1 MSEQPELPVPAP
13 APADPRAVQ
22 RFVDHALER
31 ALELGRELPAPGEGA
46 TRELWR
52 ELTALGRT
60 DLAYARIIE
69 PHLDALAI
77 LRQAGRTDLITD
89 RDTWG
94 VWAAEGPGEPL
105 RATPS
110 SAAQPTDDDADDA
123 RDCAG
128 SMLVDQDGR
137 QWTLTG
143 TKPWCSL
150 AGSVT
155 RAVVTAHVTDEA
167 GEPTGHRR
175 AFVVAMD
182 HPGFHP
188 EPAAGWTSHGL
199 AEVVTVPVRFE
210 GVPAQPLGADEWYL
224 TRPGFAWGGMG
235 VAAVWLGG
243 AQSVADLLWR
253 KLVRPARPV
262 DDAART
268 ALGQLDL
275 TLGAAQA
282 VLDRA
287 AAAVD
292 RGEATGEHGAAWAL
306 RVRRTVADAAETVI
320 RVVSRATGPGP
331 LTGDP
336 AHVRRVES
344 LQVYIRQDH
353 AERDTAA
360 LGRTLLELVQEGSE
374 ETPW

>member
-1 MSEQPELPVPAP
+1 MSEHPELPVPAA

-22 RFVDHALER
+22 RFVDHALDR
-31 ALELGRELPAPGEGA
+31 ARVVGRDLPAPGEGA

-52 ELTALGRT
+52 ELSALGRM

-105 RATPS
+105 LATPS
-110 SAAQPTDDDADDA
+110 SAAHAADDDAA
-123 RDCAG
+123 
-128 SMLVDQDGR
+128 DGPH
-137 QWTLTG
+137 WTLTG

-150 AGSVT
+150 AGSVS
-155 RAVVTAHVTDEA
+155 RAVVTAHVTDEV

-175 AFVVAMD
+175 AFVVATD
-182 HPGFHP
+182 HPGFRP
-188 EPAAGWTSHGL
+188 EAAAGWTSRGL

-210 GVPAQPLGADEWYL
+210 GVPAQQLGADEWYL

-243 AQSVADLLWR
+243 AQSVADLLWC

-306 RVRRTVADAAETVI
+306 RVRRTVADAADTVI

-360 LGRTLLELVQEGSE
+360 LGRTLLELVQDGSE